1 MNTTVDLNV
10 ASYKLPVLVHYVQ
23 HSTEIPIDF
32 VIHDYEIP
40 SGATARFYLR
50 KPSGNEVYNDCT
62 ISGNKITLQPSAQ
75 TFAEKG
81 LQKAQLQLMIEDKFL
96 ISFPIDFD
104 VAENIIDSSA
114 IESSNE
120 YGALESLLQE
130 AQTNIPAAGE
140 AATAANQAAQAAN
153 TAAGEANEAAE
164 DANDAATAA
173 NKAAGAANTAA
184 SEANTAAGAAN
195 TAAGSANTA
204 AAAAN
209 QAANQAML
217 KQVAYYNTNQ
227 QDILETAID
236 GSMLVA
242 ISASNNAEL
251 YEVLGS
257 SAIWAWVYQFFFG
270 TPSATAQRVQIAFSR
285 STTGAKSY
293 VAYRTY
299 ESEGFT
305 PWALVN
311 NDLLLPAS
319 GALPISKGG
328 TGGTTQSEASGSLG
342 FPSIING
349 TSLAANTDLNT
360 IIKVGSYKCTSPS
373 TAATLGNCP
382 TTQALKM
389 YVENSVLFNG
399 GDYRTQTIIDIDGTV
414 YTRYTPDLGTNWSS
428 WKYLD
433 GMTDSEY
440 QQLYTALGLS
450 AD

>member
-1 MNTTVDLNV
+1 MNTTVDLHV

-23 HSTEIPIDF
+23 YSTEIPIDF

-50 KPSGNEVYNDCT
+50 KTSGNEVYNDCT
-62 ISGNKITLQPSAQ
+62 ISGNTVTLQPTAQ

-153 TAAGEANEAAE
+153 TAANAADTAATEANAAKNA
-164 DANDAATAA
+164 ANSAASSAATAA
-173 NKAAGAANTAA
+173 GQA
-184 SEANTAAGAAN
+184 S

-204 AAAAN
+204 ASSADSAALAAN
-209 QAANQAML
+209 KAAEDAQEVV
-217 KQVAYYNTNQ
+217 K
-227 QDILETAID
+227 TA
-236 GSMLVA
+236 
-242 ISASNNAEL
+242 
-251 YEVLGS
+251 
-257 SAIWAWVYQFFFG
+257 
-270 TPSATAQRVQIAFSR
+270 
-285 STTGAKSY
+285 
-293 VAYRTY
+293 
-299 ESEGFT
+299 
-305 PWALVN
+305 
-311 NDLLLPAS
+311 NDRLLPAS

-328 TGGTTQSEASGSLG
+328 TGGTTQSGASGSLG

-349 TSLAANTDLNT
+349 TNLTANTDLNT
-360 IIKVGSYKCTSPS
+360 IIKIGSYKCTSPS

-389 YVENSVLFNG
+389 YVENSVLYNG

-414 YTRYTPDLGTNWSS
+414 YTRYTPNLGTEWSS

-440 QQLYTALGLS
+440 EQLYTALGLS